1 MNRREAL
8 QSLAALASARWAAE
22 GLDPEMAGEDWDR
35 IDGSAGYT
43 VDEFTPDGMILSAD
57 SYMSTFVMD
66 RDWIQERHLGVYYD
80 SRGVNLDVEGSG
92 EEWVRAGS
100 LTWLSAEQAREV
112 AVALF
117 MAAEEQERR
126 TEGQA

>member
-8 QSLAALASARWAAE
+8 QSLAALASAAWTAE
-22 GLDPEMAGEDWDR
+22 GLDPEMAGEEWDR

-43 VDEFTPDGMILSAD
+43 VGEFAPDGMIVSGD
-57 SYMSTFVMD
+57 SPMSTFIFDGD
-66 RDWIQERHLGVYYD
+66 RIHERFLGVYYD
-80 SRGVNLDVEGSG
+80 SRGVNLDIEATG
-92 EEWVRAGS
+92 EDWIRAGS

-112 AVALF
+112 AVAIY

-126 TEGQA
+126 GDE